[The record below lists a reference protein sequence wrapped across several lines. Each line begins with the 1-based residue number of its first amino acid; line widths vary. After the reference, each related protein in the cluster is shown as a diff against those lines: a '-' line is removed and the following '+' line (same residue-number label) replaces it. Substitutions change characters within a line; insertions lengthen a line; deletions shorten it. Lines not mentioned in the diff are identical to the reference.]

1 MQARLTVSLYLFTI
15 ERLDDGDALDDVQDA
30 LTHSLMSAEDTPSS
44 ALHPFCLKVGY
55 IKIYRYDTQSDQPHI
70 DIRPKHQNKRQDG
83 TCEERQDFN
92 EEIVDGIRQTHDA
105 SVDSRLQFS
114 RFIPFGCKECHTEGK
129 HALHHPQRKVT
140 THKDTHPFTIISL
153 EECHQ
158 RSNHFF
164 AKKDDSNRG
173 QDLNCAGP
181 REVWYLYECIDCI
194 DSTVEHNGIHLCH
207 QRTDD
212 CQCQCNAHQP
222 PVRQY
227 EGQDILQ
234 QVQDIH
240 LPCILLT
247 IVHLLFFSFCR
258 QRYNKYFKKSFISY
272 IISTMN
278 DFSYQ
283 MKHKL

>member
-1 MQARLTVSLYLFTI
+1 
-15 ERLDDGDALDDVQDA
+15 
-30 LTHSLMSAEDTPSS
+30 MSAEDTPSS

-129 HALHHPQRKVT
+129 HALHHPQRKIT
-140 THKDTHPFTIISL
+140 THKDTHPLTIISL

-158 RSNHFF
+158 SPYYLLT
-164 AKKDDSNRG
+164 KKDDGNSG
-173 QDLNCAGP
+173 QYLNGTAPG
-181 REVWYLYECIDCI
+181 EIGYLYQFIDGI
-194 DSTVEHNGIHLCH
+194 DSTIEHNGIHLCH

-212 CQCQCNAHQP
+212 CQCQRNAHQP
-222 PVRQY
+222 PVRQH
-227 EGQDILQ
+227 ERQDILQ
-234 QVQDIH
+234 QVENTH
-240 LPCILLT
+240 LACIVL
-247 IVHLLFFSFCR
+247 VFFHLSFLQFDGKDTYLFQIFFH
-258 QRYNKYFKKSFISY
+258 F
-272 IISTMN
+272 
-278 DFSYQ
+278 
-283 MKHKL
+283 